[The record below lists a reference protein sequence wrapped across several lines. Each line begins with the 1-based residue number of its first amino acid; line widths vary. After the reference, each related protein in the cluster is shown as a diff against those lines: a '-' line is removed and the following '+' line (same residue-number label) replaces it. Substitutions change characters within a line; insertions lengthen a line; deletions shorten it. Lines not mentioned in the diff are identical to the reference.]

1 MTIPFANFLSAGRIL
16 SLRYVI
22 KGASSLHSVCNQ
34 ANSATVYSGRKVG
47 TVGSKGIAKGS
58 IAKGMGSSEGV
69 GVPGRNLSVIR
80 IFCGGRGE
88 DEDGEEVD
96 GDRICESVRMK

>member
-1 MTIPFANFLSAGRIL
+1 MTIPFASFLSAGRIL

-22 KGASSLHSVCNQ
+22 KGASSLHSVCNR

-47 TVGSKGIAKGS
+47 TVGSKGVARGS
-58 IAKGMGSSEGV
+58 IAKGIGSSDVV

-80 IFCGGRGE
+80 IFCGGTGEGE
-88 DEDGEEVD
+88 DGGEVA
-96 GDRICESVRMK
+96 GDKICESVRMK